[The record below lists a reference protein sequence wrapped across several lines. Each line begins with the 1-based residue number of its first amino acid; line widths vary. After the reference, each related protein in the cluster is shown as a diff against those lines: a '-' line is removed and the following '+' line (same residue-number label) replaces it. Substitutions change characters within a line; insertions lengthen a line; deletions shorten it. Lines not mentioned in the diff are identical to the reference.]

1 MLAIPLYDQGAQMIG
16 LMRVFSASRFTDE
29 MESIYTKS
37 AGAIGQFCARIHNLR
52 NNFSNL

>member
-16 LMRVFSASRFTDE
+16 LMRVFSATRFTDE

-37 AGAIGQFCARIHNLR
+37 AGAIG
-52 NNFSNL
+52 